1 MSLPGSILL
10 VGEGNFSFSASL
22 SQQHNE
28 TATRVTAT
36 CLQREEEALRHEGA
50 AENIQI
56 INSSGMNDC
65 PLPNNIATFSLRRVP
80 MSIKTRFMQ
89 KLDIKNRSLALLT
102 SGLGY

>member
-22 SQQHNE
+22 SQQLNE

-36 CLQREEEALRHEGA
+36 CLQSEEEALRHEGA

-56 INSSGMNDC
+56 INSSGMHGCSIRDDV
-65 PLPNNIATFSLRRVP
+65 ATCSLRCTP
-80 MSIKTRFMQ
+80 LSI
-89 KLDIKNRSLALLT
+89 
-102 SGLGY
+102 

>member
-36 CLQREEEALRHEGA
+36 CLQSEEEALRHEGA

-56 INSSGMNDC
+56 INSSGMHACSIRNTA
-65 PLPNNIATFSLRRVP
+65 ATFFFA
-80 MSIKTRFMQ
+80 TRSSMN
-89 KLDIKNRSLALLT
+89 K
-102 SGLGY
+102 G